1 MARTAVG
8 FFENQGS
15 ATQVA
20 AEINAAG
27 VASTEIHVLTDP
39 IDLPVKGS
47 LSSPHTDFMASLCRD
62 LREMGAT
69 NEEANAY
76 VKGVE
81 NGGALV
87 MASGSAEQVSA
98 AASIMNQHN
107 ASDVEQLAGLEPA
120 LPATH
125 LGFGAA
131 RRESIFAGRIRQ
143 SGGGARI
150 FVW

>member
-1 MARTAVG
+1 MTKATVG
-8 FFENQGS
+8 LFENRSLANQAVS
-15 ATQVA
+15 EFKA
-20 AEINAAG
+20 AEIPPA
-27 VASTEIHVLTDP
+27 EIRVLTNP
-39 IDLPVKGS
+39 MDLPVKGS
-47 LSSPHTDFMASLCRD
+47 LGTPHTDFMASLCRD

-69 NEEANAY
+69 SEKANAY

-87 MASGSAEQVSA
+87 MATGTAEQVNA
-98 AASIMNQHN
+98 AAAIMNRNH
-107 ASDVEQLAGLEPA
+107 AIDVEELAGLEPA

-125 LGFGAA
+125 LGSGAV
-131 RRESIFAGRIRQ
+131 RHETILAGRIRQ